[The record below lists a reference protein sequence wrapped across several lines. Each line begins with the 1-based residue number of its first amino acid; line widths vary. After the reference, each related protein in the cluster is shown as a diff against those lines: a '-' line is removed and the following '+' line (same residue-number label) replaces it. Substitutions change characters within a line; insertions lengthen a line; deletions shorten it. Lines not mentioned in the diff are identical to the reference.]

1 MYISQIIDLGSK
13 ALKEK
18 KIKSHIL
25 DSELILSKILKISRE
40 KILISSDKKLQNTH
54 VLSFNKLL
62 KRRLHS
68 EPIAYILKRKEFF
81 SKNFYVNK
89 NTLIPRPD
97 TELLVEKIL
106 KVYKKKNP
114 YILDIGTGSGCI
126 ILSLLQNLENSRGVG
141 IDISKKALDLAK
153 KNAQKMKLNKKC
165 NFIHRSIE
173 KISGY
178 KFDLIVSNPPYIPR
192 HQIKNLSKDI
202 KQYEPRNAL
211 DGGNDGLDVI
221 KKVIYKSTTILKRNG
236 LLAIEIGNEQY
247 KKVLQ
252 ILSLYGFRNRFLIK
266 DYQKNI
272 RCLISVLK

>member
-25 DSELILSKILKISRE
+25 DSELILSEILRISRE
-40 KILISSDKKLQNTH
+40 KILVSSDKKLKNTH

-126 ILSLLQNLENSRGVG
+126 ILSLLQNIENSRGVA

-165 NFIHRSIE
+165 KFVHKPIE
-173 KISGY
+173 KIYGY
-178 KFDLIVSNPPYIPR
+178 KFDLIVSNPPYIPVS
-192 HQIKNLSKDI
+192 QIKNLSKDI
-202 KQYEPRNAL
+202 KQFEPRNAL

-221 KKVIYKSTTILKRNG
+221 KKVIYKSTTILKKNG

-252 ILSLYGFRNRFLIK
+252 ILNLYGFRNRFLIK

>member
-25 DSELILSKILKISRE
+25 DSELILSKILRISRE
-40 KILISSDKKLQNTH
+40 KILVSSDKKLKNTH

-106 KVYKKKNP
+106 KVNKKKNP

-126 ILSLLQNLENSRGVG
+126 ILSLLQNIENSRGVA

-165 NFIHRSIE
+165 KFVHKPIE
-173 KISGY
+173 KIYGY
-178 KFDLIVSNPPYIPR
+178 KFDLIVSNPPYIPVS
-192 HQIKNLSKDI
+192 QIKNLSKDI
-202 KQYEPRNAL
+202 KQFEPRNAL

-221 KKVIYKSTTILKRNG
+221 KKVIYKSTTILK
-236 LLAIEIGNEQY
+236 
-247 KKVLQ
+247 KKWFTR
-252 ILSLYGFRNRFLIK
+252 Y
-266 DYQKNI
+266 
-272 RCLISVLK
+272 

>member
-25 DSELILSKILKISRE
+25 DSELILSKILRISRE
-40 KILISSDKKLQNTH
+40 KILVSSDKKLKNTH

-106 KVYKKKNP
+106 KVNKKKNP

-126 ILSLLQNLENSRGVG
+126 ILSLLQNIENSRGVA

-165 NFIHRSIE
+165 KFVHKPIE
-173 KISGY
+173 KIYGY
-178 KFDLIVSNPPYIPR
+178 KFDLIVSNPPYIPVS
-192 HQIKNLSKDI
+192 QIKNLSKDI
-202 KQYEPRNAL
+202 KQFEPRNAL

-221 KKVIYKSTTILKRNG
+221 KKVIYKSTTILKKNG

-252 ILSLYGFRNRFLIK
+252 ILNLYGFRNRFLIK

>member
-25 DSELILSKILKISRE
+25 DSELILSKILRISRE
-40 KILISSDKKLQNTH
+40 KILVSSDKKLKNIH

-106 KVYKKKNP
+106 KVNKKKNP

-126 ILSLLQNLENSRGVG
+126 ILSLLQNIENSRGVA

-221 KKVIYKSTTILKRNG
+221 KKVIYKSTTILKKNG